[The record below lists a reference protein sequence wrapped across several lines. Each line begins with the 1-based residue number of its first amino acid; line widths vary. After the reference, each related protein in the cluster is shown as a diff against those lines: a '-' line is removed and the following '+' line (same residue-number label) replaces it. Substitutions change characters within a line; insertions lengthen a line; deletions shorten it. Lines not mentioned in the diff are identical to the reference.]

1 MPVFAPN
8 PVLEGMALGGTSLCL
23 AWAAYHDSK
32 SMTIPKIV
40 PFTILGLALPF
51 HVLRGA
57 ALATSGQ
64 SVWLLG
70 SGSPLLGALDGIL
83 LAFAGLFT
91 GLFLFLPLW
100 FLKASGGGDV
110 KLFAAVAAVL
120 GPTLSV
126 LLLMATMLV
135 VVAWNGVAWLAKA
148 KGSSLLS
155 SPMGFA
161 PPFLVAFVLLAC
173 WVHARDQRLTAA
185 TDRVAMSGERHA
197 R

>member
-1 MPVFAPN
+1 VAAATRDIAKREISHFVIAG
-8 PVLEGMALGGTSLCL
+8 VMALGVSAKMAGWSETTWTESLAGL
-23 AWAAYHDSK
+23 MLGFLLS
-32 SMTIPKIV
+32 V
-40 PFTILGLALPF
+40 PLF
-51 HVLRGA
+51 
-57 ALATSGQ
+57 
-64 SVWLLG
+64 
-70 SGSPLLGALDGIL
+70 
-83 LAFAGLFT
+83 FAG
-91 GLFLFLPLW
+91 GL
-100 FLKASGGGDV
+100 GGGDV

>member
-83 LAFAGLFT
+83 LAFAGLLT
-91 GLFLFLPLW
+91 GLGLFLPMWL
-100 FLKASGGGDV
+100 LKASGGGDV

-173 WVHARDQRLTAA
+173 WVHARDQRLASAA
-185 TDRVAMSGERHA
+185 DHVPLTGDRHA
-197 R
+197 H

>member
-1 MPVFAPN
+1 M
-8 PVLEGMALGGTSLCL
+8 
-23 AWAAYHDSK
+23 
-32 SMTIPKIV
+32 
-40 PFTILGLALPF
+40 
-51 HVLRGA
+51 
-57 ALATSGQ
+57 
-64 SVWLLG
+64 
-70 SGSPLLGALDGIL
+70 
-83 LAFAGLFT
+83 
-91 GLFLFLPLW
+91 
-100 FLKASGGGDV
+100 

-185 TDRVAMSGERHA
+185 TDHVAMSGERHA

>member
-23 AWAAYHDSK
+23 AWAAYHDSR
-32 SMTIPKIV
+32 SMTIPKVI

-57 ALATSGQ
+57 VMAASGDP
-64 SVWLLG
+64 VWLFG
-70 SGSPLLGALDGIL
+70 PGSPVVGALDGIL
-83 LAFAGLFT
+83 LAFAGLMT
-91 GLFLFLPLW
+91 GLALFLPLW
-100 FLKASGGGDV
+100 FLNASGGGDV

-120 GPTLSV
+120 GPTLTV
-126 LLLMATMLV
+126 MLLMATLV
-135 VVAWNGVAWLAKA
+135 VVALWKGLAWLAKA

-173 WVHARDQRLTAA
+173 WVHARDQRLAPGPGP
-185 TDRVAMSGERHA
+185 VAFTGERHA

>member
-23 AWAAYHDSK
+23 AWAAYHDSR
-32 SMTIPKIV
+32 SMTIPKII
-40 PFTILGLALPF
+40 PSSILGLALPF

-57 ALATSGQ
+57 SLASSGQ

-70 SGSPLLGALDGIL
+70 AGSPLMGGLDGIL

-91 GLFLFLPLW
+91 GLGLFLPLW
-100 FLKASGGGDV
+100 LLKASGGGDV

-120 GPTLSV
+120 GPTLSIM
-126 LLLMATMLV
+126 LLLATLAV
-135 VVAWNGVAWLAKA
+135 VVAWSLAAWLAKA
-148 KGSSLLS
+148 KGSSFLS

-161 PPFLVAFVLLAC
+161 PPFLVAFLLLAC
-173 WVHARDQRLTAA
+173 WVHARDQRLAA
-185 TDRVAMSGERHA
+185 ASGSVAMTGVTHA

>member
-57 ALATSGQ
+57 ALATAGQ

-83 LAFAGLFT
+83 LAFAGLLT

>member
-148 KGSSLLS
+148 KVSSLLS